1 MLKRPFRSLCI
12 GALGA
17 VLLTACGGTGGGA
30 STQPTADQ
38 SAPAPT
44 AVPASTNPAEPL
56 SDSASGN
63 GYAMKKL
70 AVQDPAM
77 PIDGFTL
84 DSESRLVAVQVE
96 LSVSTAAEKMSIDS
110 VYATVTG
117 EDQTEYPAAAQAVKD
132 ELAVADLGNGEKV
145 TGWLAFSVPK
155 DAKLK
160 TITYR
165 VGLAE
170 VVVLSAKLA
179 P

>member
-1 MLKRPFRSLCI
+1 MLKRSFRSLCI

-17 VLLTACGGTGGGA
+17 LLLTACGGTGGGA
-30 STQPTADQ
+30 SSQPTADQ
-38 SAPAPT
+38 NASSPT
-44 AVPASTNPAEPL
+44 AVPAATNPVEPS
-56 SDSASGN
+56 SDSAAGN
-63 GYAMKKL
+63 GYAMKRL
-70 AVQDPAM
+70 AVQDPAT

-84 DSESRLVAVQVE
+84 DSGSRLVAVQVE

-117 EDQTEYPAAAQAVKD
+117 DDQTEYPAAALAVKD
-132 ELAVADLGNGEKV
+132 ELAVSEIGNGEKV

-155 DAKLK
+155 NAKLK